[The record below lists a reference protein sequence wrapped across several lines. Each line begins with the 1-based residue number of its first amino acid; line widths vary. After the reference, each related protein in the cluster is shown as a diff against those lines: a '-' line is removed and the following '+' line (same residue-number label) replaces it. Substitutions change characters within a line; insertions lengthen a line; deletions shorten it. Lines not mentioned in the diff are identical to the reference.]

1 LHVRFLGGRH
11 LVTGV
16 AYPTNNVQKK
26 LYGSMEELQKD
37 LDEWM
42 DYKNH
47 RTYQG
52 KMCCGRMPIET
63 LEDGKSIWTEKN
75 LAQT

>member
-1 LHVRFLGGRH
+1 
-11 LVTGV
+11 
-16 AYPTNNVQKK
+16 
-26 LYGSMEELQKD
+26 MEELQTD

-52 KMCCGRMPIET
+52 KMCCGRMPRET

>member
-1 LHVRFLGGRH
+1 MLIQTTRARAKPLAHFC
-11 LVTGV
+11 
-16 AYPTNNVQKK
+16 PNNVQKK

-42 DYKNH
+42 DYNNH

-63 LEDGKSIWTEKN
+63 LEDGKSIWAKKN

>member
-1 LHVRFLGGRH
+1 MLIQTTRARAKPLAHFC
-11 LVTGV
+11 
-16 AYPTNNVQKK
+16 PNNVQKK